1 MICPTGLMSK
11 NKSVTCTQETNTT
24 PLQIETQKIN
34 YNGRLAF
41 NIIKDHF
48 LGTNNQLFMIITGLG
63 GSGKSSVI
71 QAVTNPLNEK
81 CKIYAYFG
89 SAAFNVKGNTLHL
102 LLKLPIRGKKNG
114 LLQSSA
120 LARLQTD
127 LKGVKY
133 LISNFPYLPT
143 KYLVGLTGILRKQL
157 AILLCQ
163 AKMAYIF
170 SCSKHS
176 HGFLLLTYGAQRQTS
191 NYFCTPLEN
200 WACYCA
206 STRWQIY
213 SHVPNTPRAS
223 CC

>member
-48 LGTNNQLFMIITGLG
+48 LDTNNQLFMIITGLG
-63 GSGKSSVI
+63 GSGKSS
-71 QAVTNPLNEK
+71 VTNPLNEK

-89 SAAFNVKGNTLHL
+89 SAAFNVKGTTLHL

-114 LLQSSA
+114 PLQSSA

-133 LISNFPYLPT
+133 LISNFPYLPR

-157 AILLCQ
+157 AILPCQ
-163 AKMAYIF
+163 DKMANIF

-176 HGFLLLTYGAQRQTS
+176 QGFLL
-191 NYFCTPLEN
+191 
-200 WACYCA
+200 
-206 STRWQIY
+206 
-213 SHVPNTPRAS
+213 
-223 CC
+223 